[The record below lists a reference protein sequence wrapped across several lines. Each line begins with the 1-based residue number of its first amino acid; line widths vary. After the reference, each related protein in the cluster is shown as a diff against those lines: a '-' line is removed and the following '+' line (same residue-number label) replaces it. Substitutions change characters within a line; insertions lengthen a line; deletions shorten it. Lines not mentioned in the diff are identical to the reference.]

1 MDLDYSKMTGA
12 RTLAAL
18 NPALVLV
25 AMLNVVFGVEGQLS
39 TTTQPPTLA
48 EIRNLLD
55 SLNITDNYW
64 VRPDLGPTTI
74 NISLGIKSIT
84 LEWRDSSR
92 VWSNSDNPVHR
103 AITVL
108 PISKEH
114 IWHPD
119 IVLKNSWA
127 GKGVSLLGGASAELH
142 SDGRIVWR
150 PAALFEAYCQ
160 LDLRKWPFERH
171 VCSLHFGSWTLSSK
185 ELKIGEISHKL
196 EFPGEQT
203 GEFIVDRVEQ
213 TFEERREDG
222 VPEPFD
228 GVVYSIA
235 LHREPGTYNAV
246 IFAPA
251 AGHRIPGPPPP
262 RCSRLTIH
270 GRVCP
275 GSRRHPLPVY
285 IPDAAAR
292 RREGDPGWGERRAH
306 LPLPHLLRAQSA
318 RAHQPDALYRGVLLG
333 QPVPRVHVA
342 GRGRGGAQHLQ
353 ASALDRAALDGEAPP
368 HGDVRPRPSAQQLH
382 RTDHG
387 RGPRPLHPPV
397 AGALLLG
404 PPGRGP
410 RDERR
415 HGRPVRVHGQLLLGD
430 RQQERQPEPRVA
442 AAGRGGRPRA
452 VRHLQPDLPR
462 PRRGIPNLMPSPF
475 PPASIPQL
483 TKIKRD
489 CFDG

>member
-1 MDLDYSKMTGA
+1 MIGA
-12 RTLAAL
+12 RTLVAL

-25 AMLNVVFGVEGQLS
+25 AMLNVVFGVEGQVS

-74 NISLGIKSIT
+74 NMSLGIKSIT
-84 LEWRDSSR
+84 LYEMQSTVTVSAWLRMEWRDSSR

-251 AGHRIPGPPPP
+251 AVVVILCLSTFLMPP
-262 RCSRLTIH
+262 RAGEKVILGGVNAVLICLFLIYFAHSLPVLTNQTPFIVVFYSASLYLVCMSLVVAVVVLNISRQQHSTGLPWTAKRLLTGTF
-270 GRVCP
+270 GRVLLLSSYIEQIMGVDRGPCTRRSP
-275 GSRRHPLPVY
+275 ARSCSGLQDEVPVMNVDMDGQSECTASSSLEIGSKSVSPNLEWLLL
-285 IPDAAAR
+285 AAAVDR
-292 RREGDPGWGERRAH
+292 V
-306 LPLPHLLRAQSA
+306 LFVIYSLIFL
-318 RAHQPDALYRGVLLG
+318 ALA
-333 QPVPRVHVA
+333 VA
-342 GRGRGGAQHLQ
+342 FQ
-353 ASALDRAALDGEAPP
+353 
-368 HGDVRPRPSAQQLH
+368 
-382 RTDHG
+382 
-387 RGPRPLHPPV
+387 
-397 AGALLLG
+397 
-404 PPGRGP
+404 
-410 RDERR
+410 
-415 HGRPVRVHGQLLLGD
+415 
-430 RQQERQPEPRVA
+430 
-442 AAGRGGRPRA
+442 
-452 VRHLQPDLPR
+452 
-462 PRRGIPNLMPSPF
+462 I
-475 PPASIPQL
+475 
-483 TKIKRD
+483 
-489 CFDG
+489 